1 MILGARGRPVENEEA
16 NMRHASVVPWLVLL
30 LASPAARARGAR
42 PPVGGGPGPLVC
54 AVPDGQP
61 PGAALPVRC
70 GTDARAR
77 PKTVTLHYRSS
88 GALQYDTLEMK
99 RSPQGWWSCVIPGP
113 RVTGKFLQYY
123 SEAHDRGGRLVAFA
137 GKAVSPNV
145 ISIVAP
151 SPPGAAPAGKRSPAE
166 ILDYLLDRKSDD
178 SRRAAEPVAPDTTLD
193 ALLEREA
200 KAQRRSKEAP
210 SAADAELD
218 ALFDHKRQP
227 KGR

>member
-1 MILGARGRPVENEEA
+1 MGPSPARRAPPIGGARSECSAGSEDERSAGDGRPVENEEA

-88 GALQYDTLEMK
+88 G
-99 RSPQGWWSCVIPGP
+99 
-113 RVTGKFLQYY
+113 
-123 SEAHDRGGRLVAFA
+123 
-137 GKAVSPNV
+137 
-145 ISIVAP
+145 
-151 SPPGAAPAGKRSPAE
+151 
-166 ILDYLLDRKSDD
+166 
-178 SRRAAEPVAPDTTLD
+178 
-193 ALLEREA
+193 
-200 KAQRRSKEAP
+200 
-210 SAADAELD
+210 
-218 ALFDHKRQP
+218 
-227 KGR
+227 